1 MKTNKFIPITKDSTL
16 NSEDKVRRKVNDNFE
31 YYIVKNYDTI
41 RERYILE
48 SVNQYELSLGIEI
61 VTTTQ
66 ELFDNFEKENHE

>member
-1 MKTNKFIPITKDSTL
+1 MKTKKFIPITKDSTL
-16 NSEDKVRRKVNDNFE
+16 NSEDTVRRKVNGNFE

-48 SVNQYELSLGIEI
+48 SVNQLELSLGIEI